1 VGGITVAGTGAG
13 VHWLAVKA
21 KRIATMKMAGDFF
34 MTAPPFQVEV
44 AMVMSH
50 GGLPSYSAVVWW
62 LNSL

>member
-1 VGGITVAGTGAG
+1 